1 MPDFQRSTKKSFR
14 DRMSFQHI
22 IQNIFPP
29 HESASKFA
37 EKVYF
42 RLMCV
47 LILSYVRAFLLT
59 WASASLCI
67 PLDTFFA

>member
-1 MPDFQRSTKKSFR
+1 
-14 DRMSFQHI
+14 MSFQHI

-37 EKVYF
+37 EKVDF

-59 WASASLCI
+59 
-67 PLDTFFA
+67 